1 MSTSGVD
8 PTSYT
13 SMDPTNTSKTS
24 KTSTTTSNS
33 LDKNAFMK
41 ILMAEVSNQDPTSQN
56 NDPTQYISQLAQ
68 FSSLEQMTNLNNT
81 MTLTSA
87 LNLIGATVQL
97 NQTDSSGNYISGVV
111 KSVSKS
117 GDDITLNMQVDGS
130 STLQNYDY
138 SDVIG
143 VSPTSSTK

>member
-13 SMDPTNTSKTS
+13 SMDPTNTSKA
-24 KTSTTTSNS
+24 STTKSNS

-111 KSVSKS
+111 KSVSKN

-138 SDVIG
+138 SNVIG

>member
-13 SMDPTNTSKTS
+13 SMDPTNTS

-41 ILMAEVSNQDPTSQN
+41 ILMAEVSNQDPTSQS

>member
-8 PTSYT
+8 PASYT

-24 KTSTTTSNS
+24 TTKSNS

-138 SDVIG
+138 SNVIG

>member
-24 KTSTTTSNS
+24 TTKSNS